1 MMYFPTQWGAKEA
14 SKSQGSCVP
23 EGAYR
28 TAQVV
33 LCNFFRFEVLQRL
46 LLVPLLTFD
55 WLDERLCQPTPPE
68 GLNFKVFSGME
79 IPYYLWRGKKD
90 KALWCEL

>member
-33 LCNFFRFEVLQRL
+33 LAGVLKGAKEL
-46 LLVPLLTFD
+46 GVSKIPL
-55 WLDERLCQPTPPE
+55 
-68 GLNFKVFSGME
+68 
-79 IPYYLWRGKKD
+79 
-90 KALWCEL
+90 

>member
-1 MMYFPTQWGAKEA
+1 MDDVFSYSMRGFKEP
-14 SKSQGSCVP
+14 SKSQGSCVLG
-23 EGAYR
+23 GAYR

-55 WLDERLCQPTPPE
+55 
-68 GLNFKVFSGME
+68 
-79 IPYYLWRGKKD
+79 
-90 KALWCEL
+90 